1 MQTLT
6 VFCCGTAFHREHPK
20 ELIAELFRHTG
31 SEKVIFDGVGSGKKL
46 TGKSHPDTHNPG
58 GHNIITGGLFGVGMD
73 ENVNA
78 AVKWIIGKY
87 GEFNQQVVV
96 NLVGW
101 SRGGVM
107 CFKVANT
114 LYNKTR
120 FGHIEVRIFA
130 IDPVPGST
138 GPANKHS
145 WQNLPLT
152 PNVKRCKVIIAQ
164 HVGNSKRRLFYPILP
179 DLKQS
184 KKFEWI
190 PIPGDHSSVVIPRP
204 NREHG
209 YELTKE
215 LAMSFLARWGTTIN
229 NYNRA
234 SGGDDR
240 TAWKRKMVE
249 HYSGAYVNY
258 RHYTGGN
265 KKFRVIR
272 TADEKGK
279 TNKKNPMPK
288 GLTDNFFINDH
299 DKKLFKELWPE
310 VFNWVISSGDFPY
323 LQWNKIMGD
332 CMHTGWRV
340 QWLYE
345 KRMNG

>member
-6 VFCCGTAFHREHPK
+6 VFCCGTAFHRNHPK
-20 ELIAELFRHTG
+20 ELIAELHRLTTG
-31 SEKVIFDGVGSGKKL
+31 EKIIFDGVGSGNRL
-46 TGKSHPDTHNPG
+46 TGKSAPGTNNPG

-78 AVKWIIGKY
+78 AVKWIIKKY
-87 GEFNQQVVV
+87 GEFNRQVVV

-107 CFKVANT
+107 CFKVANA
-114 LYNKTR
+114 LYNSR
-120 FGHIEVRIFA
+120 FDHVKVRIFA

-145 WQNLPLT
+145 WRNISLT
-152 PNVKRCKVIIAQ
+152 PNVERCKVIIAQ

-179 DLKQS
+179 DRKRS
-184 KKFEWI
+184 KSFEWI

-209 YELTKE
+209 YELTKA
-215 LAMSFLARWGTTIN
+215 LAMSFMARWGSTITG
-229 NYNRA
+229 YTRA

-240 TAWKRKMVE
+240 IAWKKKMVE
-249 HYSGAYVNY
+249 AYSEAYVNW

-279 TNKKNPMPK
+279 TNKTNPMPK
-288 GLTDNFFINDH
+288 GRVDDFFINEH
-299 DKKLFKELWPE
+299 DKKLFKQLWPE
-310 VFNWVISSGDFPY
+310 V
-323 LQWNKIMGD
+323 LQLGAQFGRDAAYAVEQDQGRLHEDGLARAMA
-332 CMHTGWRV
+332 
-340 QWLYE
+340 L
-345 KRMNG
+345 